1 MRFAAPVID
10 TITSL
15 FSSSSYVPMS
25 QHPDDDDDIELQ
37 PLTARESP
45 RGFNRPSSRSSPS
58 RARDASM
65 MPVLPVLPVRRR
77 SLLQVPHLN
86 VNRQTAS
93 EPQSSNISLKWLQQ
107 HMPFAFANRHD
118 AGPRHITVG
127 MPNASFARNVTRNQK

>member
-45 RGFNRPSSRSSPS
+45 RGSNRPSSRSSPS

-65 MPVLPVLPVRRR
+65 LPVLPVRRR

-86 VNRQTAS
+86 VNRQTTS
-93 EPQSSNISLKWLQQ
+93 
-107 HMPFAFANRHD
+107 
-118 AGPRHITVG
+118 
-127 MPNASFARNVTRNQK
+127 